1 MTEIST
7 QAQTTTITRQTMGS
21 HHVFIHLTNQGL
33 SESPLGPVWLS
44 LTSPVCPNETVP
56 STDQTYLQRCA
67 DEMTFKFGW
76 HSQVPLKH
84 LAATGQK
91 GFPQGSGTSQGA
103 HSLGVLSS
111 HSSLF
116 LGVLRPLRVRVQPLG
131 PPKCCGDSHQKRLLG
146 NRLCHGK
153 RCLVTTFG

>member
-1 MTEIST
+1 
-7 QAQTTTITRQTMGS
+7 MGS

-116 LGVLRPLRVRVQPLG
+116 LGVLRPLRVESPASGASKMLWG
-131 PPKCCGDSHQKRLLG
+131 LPPEKTTWKQVMPWKALSGDYIWVIGTQEQS
-146 NRLCHGK
+146 
-153 RCLVTTFG
+153 